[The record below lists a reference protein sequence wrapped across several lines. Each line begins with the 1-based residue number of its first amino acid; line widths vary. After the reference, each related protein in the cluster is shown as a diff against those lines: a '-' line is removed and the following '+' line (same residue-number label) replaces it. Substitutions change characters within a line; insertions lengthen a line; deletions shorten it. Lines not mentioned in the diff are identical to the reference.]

1 MSAVDSFKQMVLKLL
16 KLQEEAVPHEA
27 LMDTFLH
34 IFERSCLEMKDLIA
48 NVLLNL
54 ITTDLRDGWESIYQ
68 ILDILD
74 TKDKQLVVR
83 ILNRLIG
90 EIGLARLT
98 NLPRLHSIC
107 IKELRICGEGVVV

>member
-1 MSAVDSFKQMVLKLL
+1 
-16 KLQEEAVPHEA
+16 
-27 LMDTFLH
+27 
-34 IFERSCLEMKDLIA
+34 MKDLIA

-90 EIGLARLT
+90 
-98 NLPRLHSIC
+98 
-107 IKELRICGEGVVV
+107 